1 LTQWSKPDR
10 LDRFKI
16 TAQQSDGAGMSGVLS
31 RPALAELPLGVSI
44 RIAFSDD
51 LGSLA
56 DYFESLSESSR
67 YARFMGSVGSF
78 SVVAFECLIRGCR
91 AERFT
96 LVAEVEEPSGVAMI
110 AEASYAFYRDK
121 NCGEFA
127 ISVSDRWQN
136 RGLGTA
142 MLCELQSRAV
152 SLGFFDL
159 FGETLKTNDRMK
171 AFARKAGFEFTRSS
185 DWRAVRFDK
194 RLTGPASIS

>member
-1 LTQWSKPDR
+1 
-10 LDRFKI
+10 
-16 TAQQSDGAGMSGVLS
+16 MSGVLS
-31 RPALAELPLGVSI
+31 QPALAELPSGVSI
-44 RIAFSDD
+44 RTALSTD

-67 YARFMGSVGSF
+67 YNRFMGSVGSF
-78 SVVAFECLIRGCR
+78 SVIAFECLIRGCR

-96 LVAEVEEPSGVAMI
+96 LVAEVDEPSGAVMI
-110 AEASYAFYRDK
+110 AEASFAFDRTK

-127 ISVSDRWQN
+127 ISVADRWQR

-142 MLCELQSRAV
+142 LLSELQCRAV
-152 SLGFFDL
+152 NLGFLDL
-159 FGETLKTNDRMK
+159 FGEALKTNDRMK

-194 RLTGPASIS
+194 RLTGQASIS

>member
-1 LTQWSKPDR
+1 
-10 LDRFKI
+10 
-16 TAQQSDGAGMSGVLS
+16 MSGVLS
-31 RPALAELPLGVSI
+31 PSALADLPAGVSI

-51 LGSLA
+51 LGNLA

-67 YARFMGSVGSF
+67 YNRFMGGVGSF
-78 SVVAFECLIRGCR
+78 SVAAFECLIRGCR

-96 LVAEVEEPSGVAMI
+96 LVAEVEEPSGVMMI
-110 AEASYAFYRDK
+110 AEASYAFDRDK

-127 ISVSDRWQN
+127 VSVSDRWQR

-142 MLCELQSRAV
+142 LLSEVQCRAAN
-152 SLGFFDL
+152 LGFLDL

-194 RLTGPASIS
+194 RLAGQAAIS

>member
-1 LTQWSKPDR
+1 
-10 LDRFKI
+10 
-16 TAQQSDGAGMSGVLS
+16 MSGVLS
-31 RPALAELPLGVSI
+31 RPALAELPSGVSI
-44 RIAFSDD
+44 RTGFSDD

-67 YARFMGSVGSF
+67 YNRFMGSVGSF
-78 SVVAFECLIRGCR
+78 SVIAFECLIRGCR

-96 LVAEVEEPSGVAMI
+96 LVAEMEEPSGLAVI

-127 ISVSDRWQN
+127 ISVADRWQHQ
-136 RGLGTA
+136 GIGTA
-142 MLCELQSRAV
+142 LLCELQCRAV
-152 SLGFFDL
+152 NLGFLDL
-159 FGETLKTNDRMK
+159 FGESLKTNDRMK

-194 RLTGPASIS
+194 RLTGQASIS

>member
-1 LTQWSKPDR
+1 
-10 LDRFKI
+10 
-16 TAQQSDGAGMSGVLS
+16 MSGVLS
-31 RPALAELPLGVSI
+31 QPALAELPSGVSI
-44 RIAFSDD
+44 RAAFSDD

-67 YARFMGSVGSF
+67 YDRFMGSVGSF

-96 LVAEVEEPSGVAMI
+96 LVAEVEETSGVVMI

-127 ISVSDRWQN
+127 ISVSDRWQR

-152 SLGFFDL
+152 GLGFFGL

-194 RLTGPASIS
+194 RLTGPDSIS